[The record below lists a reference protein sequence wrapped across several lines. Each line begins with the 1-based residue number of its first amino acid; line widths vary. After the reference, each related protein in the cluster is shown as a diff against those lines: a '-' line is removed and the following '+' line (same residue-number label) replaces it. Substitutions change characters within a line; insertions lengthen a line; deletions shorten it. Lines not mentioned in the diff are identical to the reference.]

1 MDCSIYKNIQT
12 LRDFTP
18 KKAWP
23 SATTMTYAMA
33 WEHCWQSA
41 WMTHSH
47 KPQERSHQ
55 RLVATWSQSVAVCRP
70 SGSGAG
76 SPASRLQKFLAFFT
90 ELHIEHL
97 RTWTTTILCGAC
109 GVRPS
114 RIATRLHSFSDS
126 NDWEQR
132 IAQTLCSHSYSFMSK
147 ETLDYIGC
155 AISGVDITI
164 PIWETQKKTIDSYLR
179 YRFNKPRW
187 IHGVPGCLWK
197 LLNRLAQASLN
208 VTSPRSEGCAW
219 NKLEFEYSPTTCTV
233 HVYTCLYTIFRL
245 HAAHMSHVHF
255 MYKLILHIHRIS

>member
-1 MDCSIYKNIQT
+1 MIQYIYSSCPCTNTCLPMISSACPLGWLWMWSASEGQQAPGCVRKLLPEYLSWCRLSRVYEILSQSYMLIQYIQYAKISNIWTVMDCSIYIEIYRNIQN

-70 SGSGAG
+70 SGSGTG

-97 RTWTTTILCGAC
+97 RTWTTNILCGAC
-109 GVRPS
+109 GVSPS

-132 IAQTLCSHSYSFMSK
+132 IAQTLCSHSKKVS
-147 ETLDYIGC
+147 C
-155 AISGVDITI
+155 
-164 PIWETQKKTIDSYLR
+164 QKKHWMCY
-179 YRFNKPRW
+179 FGGWHN
-187 IHGVPGCLWK
+187 
-197 LLNRLAQASLN
+197 
-208 VTSPRSEGCAW
+208 
-219 NKLEFEYSPTTCTV
+219 YSQ
-233 HVYTCLYTIFRL
+233 
-245 HAAHMSHVHF
+245 
-255 MYKLILHIHRIS
+255 

>member
-1 MDCSIYKNIQT
+1 MIQYDSIYLYIYSSCPCTNTCLPMISSACPLGWLWMWSASEGQQAPGCVRKLLLSTYHYVACRVYTKYLVNPTFNIFNTQKYQTYGLWWKLMACSIYRNIQN

-41 WMTHSH
+41 SMTHSH

-70 SGSGAG
+70 SGSGTG

-97 RTWTTTILCGAC
+97 RTWTTNILCDAC
-109 GVRPS
+109 GVSPS

-147 ETLDYIGC
+147 ETLD
-155 AISGVDITI
+155 V
-164 PIWETQKKTIDSYLR
+164 L
-179 YRFNKPRW
+179 
-187 IHGVPGCLWK
+187 
-197 LLNRLAQASLN
+197 
-208 VTSPRSEGCAW
+208 
-219 NKLEFEYSPTTCTV
+219 
-233 HVYTCLYTIFRL
+233 FRGL
-245 HAAHMSHVHF
+245 T
-255 MYKLILHIHRIS
+255 